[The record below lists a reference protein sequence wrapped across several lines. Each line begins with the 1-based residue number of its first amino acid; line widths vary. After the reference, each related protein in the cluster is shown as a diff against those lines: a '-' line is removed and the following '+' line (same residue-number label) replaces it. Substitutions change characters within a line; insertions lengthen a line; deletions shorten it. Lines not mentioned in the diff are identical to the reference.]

1 MNLNIQITP
10 VQTERD
16 KRAFYQ
22 FAWQV
27 YKDDP
32 YWVPHL
38 WPQRKQYLDKR
49 AAFFAFGEGEYWMAK
64 QDDKVVGTIGTAINY
79 SLNQDKKINT
89 AIFGFF
95 EVLPNGWKVA
105 KTMWDYA
112 REWSQNKGMNELRGP
127 YSFSG
132 NDENGFLVEGND
144 CLPSIMMG
152 HHPLYYGQFA
162 EEYGFKPIQDS
173 IAYRFDLSKINYDVN
188 NGPEIFHRIAARAR
202 QRHGETVIRNPR
214 MENWNEEIELLH
226 PVYNK
231 SLAVLPE
238 FTPIELVE
246 FRSQAESLREVID
259 PELVFIAEIDGKAVG
274 FVLGLPNVTEGLRY
288 AHGLRYPWD
297 YLRFLIAKKKITS
310 ASFKILAVDPDYWG
324 YGLEAAMIVEIGKA
338 VIRKG
343 YTWVDGSLTN
353 EENPQTNKF
362 AQRLGARIYRR
373 YREYSISI

>member
-1 MNLNIQITP
+1 MKVKITP
-10 VQTERD
+10 VETEKD
-16 KRAFYQ
+16 KRAFYH

-38 WPQRKQYLDKR
+38 WPQRKQYLDKK
-49 AAFFAFGEGEYWMAK
+49 AAFFSYGEGEYWMAK
-64 QDDKVVGTIGTAINY
+64 QDGKVVGTIGTAINY

-89 AIFGFF
+89 TIFGFF
-95 EVLPNGWKVA
+95 EVLPNGWEVA
-105 KTMWDYA
+105 KTMWDHA
-112 REWSQNKGMNELRGP
+112 SEWTHKKGLNELRGP

-132 NDENGFLVEGND
+132 NDENGFLVEGNN

-152 HHPLYYGQFA
+152 HHPLYYGEFA
-162 EEYGFKPIQDS
+162 EKYGFKPIQES
-173 IAYRFDLSKINYDVN
+173 IAYRFDLSKINYDVK

-202 QRHGETVIRNPR
+202 ERHGETVIRNPR
-214 MENWNEEIELLH
+214 MDNWEQEIELLH

-238 FTPIELVE
+238 FTPIELAE
-246 FRSQAESLREVID
+246 FRSQANSLRDVID

-274 FVLGLPNVTEGLRY
+274 FVLGLPNITEALRY

-297 YLRFLIAKKKITS
+297 YLRFLIAKKRITS
-310 ASFKILAVDPDYWG
+310 ASFKILAVDPDFWG
-324 YGLEAAMIVEIGKA
+324 YGLEAAMIVDIGKA
-338 VIRKG
+338 VIHKG

-353 EENPQTNKF
+353 ELNPQTNKF

-373 YREYSISI
+373 YREYSLKI